1 MRINF
6 TRIFAALKARRIKWS
21 DIKDNGDALFQAG
34 WRLGVLLLL
43 IGMVVFVFK
52 GLKNDGYAITALQAP
67 AAFVEAGF
75 SGPVLAK
82 KLIDELQEVNQFVSS
97 QKTDVL
103 SGIQKQQYAQKKKE
117 EEVLADNPE

>member
-6 TRIFAALKARRIKWS
+6 NRILQALKTHRIKWS
-21 DIKDNGDALFQAG
+21 DLKYNGDAVFQAG

-52 GLKNDGYAITALQAP
+52 GLNNDGYTITALEAP

-75 SGPVLAK
+75 TGP
-82 KLIDELQEVNQFVSS
+82 
-97 QKTDVL
+97 
-103 SGIQKQQYAQKKKE
+103 
-117 EEVLADNPE
+117 

>member
-6 TRIFAALKARRIKWS
+6 NRILQALKTHRIKWS
-21 DIKDNGDALFQAG
+21 DLKDNGDAVFQAG

-52 GLKNDGYAITALQAP
+52 GLNNDGYTITALEAP

-75 SGPVLAK
+75 TGP
-82 KLIDELQEVNQFVSS
+82 
-97 QKTDVL
+97 
-103 SGIQKQQYAQKKKE
+103 
-117 EEVLADNPE
+117 